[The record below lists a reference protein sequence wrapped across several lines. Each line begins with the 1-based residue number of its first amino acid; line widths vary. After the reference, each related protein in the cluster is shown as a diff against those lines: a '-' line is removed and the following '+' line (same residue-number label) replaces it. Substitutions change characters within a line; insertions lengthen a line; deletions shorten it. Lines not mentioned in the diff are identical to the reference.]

1 MTIYAIIYLVLV
13 GLNLLAGAYLHG
25 KPKKD
30 KYNFFT
36 TVLAYSISLALLY
49 FGGFFN

>member
-25 KPKKD
+25 KPKTGKF
-30 KYNFFT
+30 NFFT
-36 TVLAYSISLALLY
+36 IALAYSISLVLLY